1 MTTQILLQP
10 IGSLPDKVLTTL
22 QRVLPKQF
30 ENTRFVTAKTLELPN
45 HAFDSNRNQYVSPRI
60 IKWIQKK

>member
-30 ENTRFVTAKTLELPN
+30 ENTRFVTAKTLELSN